1 MIYRVKSLSKGN
13 NSKKD
18 TSSSTL
24 NLREST
30 VLPMSVVA
38 PSASTY
44 EDDTGDSWPEQTEK
58 DDYDDFYEQEKPI
71 SKRNVKVEAFSIS
84 NPEEK
89 MRRGNDQ
96 TKWKE
101 PPRTEPKIND
111 NDDLNSLLKEE
122 EDLVNAHRRQVEE
135 TMDIVREEMNLLV
148 EADQPGNQLDSYIS
162 RLNSILSQKAAAIVQ
177 LQGRLAQFQRRLREH
192 NVLASSGH

>member
-1 MIYRVKSLSKGN
+1 M
-13 NSKKD
+13 
-18 TSSSTL
+18 
-24 NLREST
+24 
-30 VLPMSVVA
+30 LPMSVVA

-58 DDYDDFYEQEKPI
+58 DDYEDFYEQEKPI

-89 MRRGNDQ
+89 MRRGSDQ

-111 NDDLNSLLKEE
+111 NDDLNSLLKVKFGFCELE
-122 EDLVNAHRRQVEE
+122 
-135 TMDIVREEMNLLV
+135 NL
-148 EADQPGNQLDSYIS
+148 
-162 RLNSILSQKAAAIVQ
+162 
-177 LQGRLAQFQRRLREH
+177 
-192 NVLASSGH
+192 